1 MHGRPARILTK
12 VLIAHRMFTN
22 KPFPAGD
29 ATMASMTR
37 YIVSRSLQTFVTLLI
52 ILTLIFIM
60 FESLPAKPQD
70 LLRTAPNITQGQID
84 YMTHLYGYDRP
95 ILERYGIYMTN
106 MLTFDFG
113 ISFAQGGSV
122 WSILEDRI
130 PRTMVLFGGATVL
143 AYIIGIYLGAL
154 IAWRRGGVLDGGS
167 VVVSLV
173 FYNMP
178 SFWIGLIFL
187 VLFASKLEWFPL
199 TGWYDPTDNL
209 PYLVD
214 VLWHLALPMVVLLLL
229 SLAGTV
235 LLMRTAMLD
244 VIGESYMITAKAIG
258 LPERTVL
265 FKHGARNAMLPV
277 VTSFIIAF
285 VFAIGGAVVL
295 ENVFSFPGM
304 GALYIRSLFELDF
317 PVAEATLYII
327 TLMVLLGNFLADMIY
342 SYLDPRVRI

>member
-1 MHGRPARILTK
+1 M
-12 VLIAHRMFTN
+12 
-22 KPFPAGD
+22 AG
-29 ATMASMTR
+29 MTR
-37 YIVSRSLQTFVTLLI
+37 YVVARSIQTFVTLLI

-60 FESLPAKPQD
+60 FEALPARPQD
-70 LLRTAPNITQGQID
+70 LLRTAPNIQQSQID
-84 YMTHLYGYDRP
+84 YMTTLYGYDRP
-95 ILERYGIYMTN
+95 VLERYGLYMTN

-113 ISFAQGGSV
+113 ISFSRADQV
-122 WSILEDRI
+122 WDILQDRI
-130 PRTMVLFGGATVL
+130 PRTMLLFGGATIF
-143 AYIIGIYLGAL
+143 AYMIGIYLGAL
-154 IAWRRGGVLDGGS
+154 IAWKRGGVLDGGT

-187 VLFASKLEWFPL
+187 VIFASELNWFPL

-214 VLWHLALPMVVLLLL
+214 VLWHVSLPMIVLLLL

-244 VIGESYMITAKAIG
+244 VIGENYMVTAKAIG
-258 LPERTVL
+258 LSESKVL

-304 GALYIRSLFELDF
+304 GQLYIQSLFQLDF

-327 TLMVLLGNFLADMIY
+327 TLMVLLGNFAADLLY
-342 SYLDPRVRI
+342 GYLDPRVRM

>member
-1 MHGRPARILTK
+1 M
-12 VLIAHRMFTN
+12 
-22 KPFPAGD
+22 AG
-29 ATMASMTR
+29 MTR
-37 YIVSRSLQTFVTLLI
+37 YVVARSIQTFVTLLV

-60 FESLPAKPQD
+60 FEALPARPQD
-70 LLRTAPNITQGQID
+70 LLRTAPNIQQSQID
-84 YMTHLYGYDRP
+84 YMTTLYGYDRGP
-95 ILERYGIYMTN
+95 LERYALYMTN

-113 ISFAQGGSV
+113 ISFSRADQV
-122 WSILEDRI
+122 WDILEDRI
-130 PRTMVLFGGATVL
+130 PRTLLLFGGATIF
-143 AYIIGIYLGAL
+143 AYLIGIYLGAL
-154 IAWRRGGVLDGGS
+154 IAWKRGGVLDGGT

-187 VLFASKLEWFPL
+187 VIFASELNWFPL

-214 VLWHLALPMVVLLLL
+214 VLWHVTLPMIVLLLL

-244 VIGESYMITAKAIG
+244 VIGENYMVTAKAIG
-258 LPERTVL
+258 LPERKVL

-304 GALYIRSLFELDF
+304 GQLYIQSLFSLDF

-327 TLMVLLGNFLADMIY
+327 TLMVLLGNFAADLLY
-342 SYLDPRVRI
+342 GYLDPRVRM

>member
-1 MHGRPARILTK
+1 M
-12 VLIAHRMFTN
+12 
-22 KPFPAGD
+22 AG
-29 ATMASMTR
+29 MSR
-37 YIVSRSLQTFVTLLI
+37 YIIARSIQTFVTLLI

-60 FESLPAKPQD
+60 FEALPAKPQD
-70 LLRTAPNITQGQID
+70 LLRTAPNIQQSQID
-84 YMTHLYGYDRP
+84 YMTRLYGYDRSP
-95 ILERYGIYMTN
+95 LERYGMYMVN

-113 ISFAQGGSV
+113 ISFSRAQSV

-130 PRTMVLFGGATVL
+130 PRTMILFGGATIL
-143 AYIIGIYLGAL
+143 AYVIGIYLGAL
-154 IAWRRGGVLDGGS
+154 IAWRRGGVLDGS
-167 VVVSLV
+167 TVVTSLV

-187 VLFASKLEWFPL
+187 VVFASQLNWFPL

-209 PYLVD
+209 PYIAD
-214 VLWHLALPMVVLLLL
+214 VLWHMALPMVVLLLL

-244 VIGESYMITAKAIG
+244 VIGENYMITAKAIG
-258 LPERTVL
+258 LPERKVL
-265 FKHGARNAMLPV
+265 FRHGARNAMLPV

-304 GALYIRSLFELDF
+304 GALYIQSLLQLDF

-327 TLMVLLGNFLADMIY
+327 TLMVLLGNFFADLIY
-342 SYLDPRVRI
+342 GYLDPRVRM

>member
-1 MHGRPARILTK
+1 M
-12 VLIAHRMFTN
+12 
-22 KPFPAGD
+22 AG
-29 ATMASMTR
+29 MSR
-37 YIVSRSLQTFVTLLI
+37 YIVARSIQTFITLLI

-70 LLRTAPNITQGQID
+70 LLRTAPTITQSQID
-84 YMTHLYGYDRP
+84 YMTALYGYDKP
-95 ILERYGIYMTN
+95 PLERYALYMVN

-113 ISFAQGGSV
+113 LSFSRAVSV
-122 WSILEDRI
+122 WDILEDRI
-130 PRTMVLFGGATVL
+130 PRTLLLFGSATIL
-143 AYIIGIYLGAL
+143 AYLIGIYLGAL
-154 IAWRRGGVLDGGS
+154 IAWRRGGVLDGGT

-187 VLFASKLEWFPL
+187 VIFASELDWFPL
-199 TGWYDPTDNL
+199 TGWYDETDVIL
-209 PYLVD
+209 GLEAGD
-214 VLWHLALPMVVLLLL
+214 LGFKFLDILWHMFLPMIVLLLL

-244 VIGESYMITAKAIG
+244 VIGENYMITAKAIG
-258 LPERTVL
+258 LPERKVL
-265 FKHGARNAMLPV
+265 FKHGTRNAMLPV

-304 GALYIRSLFELDF
+304 GALYIQSLNQLDF

-327 TLMVLLGNFLADMIY
+327 TLMVLLGNFAADLLY

>member
-1 MHGRPARILTK
+1 MAGMSRYVIARSI
-12 VLIAHRMFTN
+12 
-22 KPFPAGD
+22 
-29 ATMASMTR
+29 
-37 YIVSRSLQTFVTLLI
+37 QTFITLLI

-60 FESLPAKPQD
+60 FEALPARPQD
-70 LLRTAPNITQGQID
+70 LLRTAPNIQPSQIED
-84 YMTHLYGYDRP
+84 MTRLYGYDRP
-95 ILERYGIYMTN
+95 VYERYARYMSN
-106 MLTFDFG
+106 MLTFEFG
-113 ISFAQGGSV
+113 ISFSRAQPV
-122 WSILEDRI
+122 WDILEDRI
-130 PRTMVLFGGATVL
+130 PRTMLLFGGATVL

-154 IAWRRGGVLDGGS
+154 IAWRRGGVLDGS
-167 VVVSLV
+167 TVVTSLV

-187 VLFASKLEWFPL
+187 VIFASELQWFPL

-209 PYLVD
+209 PYAID
-214 VLWHLALPMVVLLLL
+214 VLYHLALPMLVLLLL

-258 LPERTVL
+258 LPERKVL

-304 GALYIRSLFELDF
+304 GALYIQSLSQLDF

-327 TLMVLLGNFLADMIY
+327 TLMVLLGNFFADMIY

>member
-1 MHGRPARILTK
+1 MSGMARYVVI
-12 VLIAHRMFTN
+12 
-22 KPFPAGD
+22 
-29 ATMASMTR
+29 
-37 YIVSRSLQTFVTLLI
+37 RSIQTFITLLI
-52 ILTLIFIM
+52 ILTLIFLM
-60 FESLPAKPQD
+60 FEALPARPQD
-70 LLRTAPNITQGQID
+70 LLRTAPNIDQSQIE
-84 YMTHLYGYDRP
+84 YMTALYGYDRGP
-95 ILERYGIYMTN
+95 LERYGLYMSN

-113 ISFAQGGSV
+113 LSFSRAESV

-130 PRTMVLFGGATVL
+130 PRTMLLFGGATVL

-154 IAWRRGGVLDGGS
+154 IAWRRGGLLDGGT
-167 VVVSLV
+167 VVTSLV

-187 VLFASKLEWFPL
+187 VVFASELDLFPL

-214 VLWHLALPMVVLLLL
+214 ILWHLTLPMLVLLLL

-244 VIGESYMITAKAIG
+244 VIGENYMVTAKAIG
-258 LPERTVL
+258 LPERKVL
-265 FKHGARNAMLPV
+265 FRHGARNAMLPV

-285 VFAIGGAVVL
+285 VFAMGGAVVL

-304 GALYIRSLFELDF
+304 GQLYIESLFQLDF

-327 TLMVLLGNFLADMIY
+327 TLMVLLGNFVADLLY
-342 SYLDPRVRI
+342 GYLDPRVRI

>member
-1 MHGRPARILTK
+1 MSGMARYVVI
-12 VLIAHRMFTN
+12 
-22 KPFPAGD
+22 
-29 ATMASMTR
+29 
-37 YIVSRSLQTFVTLLI
+37 RSIQTFITLLI
-52 ILTLIFIM
+52 ILTLIFLM
-60 FESLPAKPQD
+60 FEALPARPQD
-70 LLRTAPNITQGQID
+70 LLRTAPNIDQSQIE
-84 YMTHLYGYDRP
+84 YMTALYGYDRGV
-95 ILERYGIYMTN
+95 LERYGLYMTN

-113 ISFAQGGSV
+113 LSFSRAESV

-130 PRTMVLFGGATVL
+130 PRTMLLFGGATVL

-154 IAWRRGGVLDGGS
+154 IAWRRGGLLDGGT
-167 VVVSLV
+167 VVTSLV

-187 VLFASKLEWFPL
+187 VVFASELDLFPL

-214 VLWHLALPMVVLLLL
+214 ILWHLTLPMLVLLLL

-244 VIGESYMITAKAIG
+244 VIGENYMVTAKAIG
-258 LPERTVL
+258 LPESKVL
-265 FKHGARNAMLPV
+265 FRHGARNAMLPV

-285 VFAIGGAVVL
+285 VFAMGGAVVL

-304 GALYIRSLFELDF
+304 GQLYIESLFQLDF

-327 TLMVLLGNFLADMIY
+327 TLMVLLGNFVADLLY
-342 SYLDPRVRI
+342 GYLDPRVRI

>member
-1 MHGRPARILTK
+1 MAGMARY
-12 VLIAHRMFTN
+12 VVA
-22 KPFPAGD
+22 
-29 ATMASMTR
+29 
-37 YIVSRSLQTFVTLLI
+37 RSIQTFITLLI

-60 FESLPAKPQD
+60 FEALPARPQD
-70 LLRTAPNITQGQID
+70 LLRTAPNIQQSQID
-84 YMTHLYGYDRP
+84 YMTTLYGYDRP
-95 ILERYGIYMTN
+95 VLERYGLYMTN

-113 ISFAQGGSV
+113 ISFSRADQV
-122 WSILEDRI
+122 WDILQDRI
-130 PRTMVLFGGATVL
+130 PRTMLLFGGATVL
-143 AYIIGIYLGAL
+143 AYVIGIYLGAL
-154 IAWRRGGVLDGGS
+154 IAWRRSGVLDGGT

-187 VLFASKLEWFPL
+187 VIFASELDWFPL

-214 VLWHLALPMVVLLLL
+214 ILWHVTLPMLVLLLL

-244 VIGESYMITAKAIG
+244 VIGENYMVTAKAIG
-258 LPERTVL
+258 LPERKVL
-265 FKHGARNAMLPV
+265 FRHGARNAMLPV

-304 GALYIRSLFELDF
+304 GQLYIQSLFQLDF

-327 TLMVLLGNFLADMIY
+327 TLMVLLGNFAADLLY
-342 SYLDPRVRI
+342 GYLDPRVRM

>member
-1 MHGRPARILTK
+1 M
-12 VLIAHRMFTN
+12 
-22 KPFPAGD
+22 AG
-29 ATMASMTR
+29 MSR
-37 YIVSRSLQTFVTLLI
+37 YIVARSIQTFVTLLI

-60 FESLPAKPQD
+60 FEALPARPQD
-70 LLRTAPNITQGQID
+70 LLRTAPNIEQSQID
-84 YMTHLYGYDRP
+84 YMTRLYGYDRP
-95 ILERYGIYMTN
+95 VGERYLKYMSN

-113 ISFAQGGSV
+113 ISFSRAESV

-130 PRTMVLFGGATVL
+130 PRTMLLFGGATIL
-143 AYIIGIYLGAL
+143 AYLIGIYLGAMM
-154 IAWRRGGVLDGGS
+154 AWKRGGVLDGGS
-167 VVVSLV
+167 VVTSLI

-187 VLFASKLEWFPL
+187 VIFASELDLFPL

-214 VLWHLALPMVVLLLL
+214 VLWHVTLPMIVLLLL

-258 LPERTVL
+258 LPERKVL
-265 FKHGARNAMLPV
+265 FKHGVRNAMLPV

-304 GALYIRSLFELDF
+304 GALYIQSLFQLDF

-327 TLMVLLGNFLADMIY
+327 TLMVLLGNFLADLIY

>member
-1 MHGRPARILTK
+1 M
-12 VLIAHRMFTN
+12 
-22 KPFPAGD
+22 AG
-29 ATMASMTR
+29 MSR
-37 YIVSRSLQTFVTLLI
+37 YIVARSIQTFITLLI

-70 LLRTAPNITQGQID
+70 LLRTAPTITQSQID
-84 YMTHLYGYDRP
+84 YMTALYGYDKP
-95 ILERYGIYMTN
+95 PLERYALYMVN

-113 ISFAQGGSV
+113 LSFSRAVSV
-122 WSILEDRI
+122 WDILEDRI
-130 PRTMVLFGGATVL
+130 PRTLLLFGSATIL
-143 AYIIGIYLGAL
+143 AYLIGIYLGAL
-154 IAWRRGGVLDGGS
+154 IAWKRGGVLDGGT

-187 VLFASKLEWFPL
+187 VIFASELDWFPL
-199 TGWYDPTDNL
+199 TGWYDETDVIL
-209 PYLVD
+209 GMEAGDFGFKFVD
-214 VLWHLALPMVVLLLL
+214 ILWHMFLPMIVLLLL

-244 VIGESYMITAKAIG
+244 VIGENYMITAKAIG
-258 LPERTVL
+258 LPERKVL
-265 FKHGARNAMLPV
+265 FRHGTRNAMLPV

-304 GALYIRSLFELDF
+304 GALYIQSLNQLDF

-327 TLMVLLGNFLADMIY
+327 TLMVLLGNFAADLLY